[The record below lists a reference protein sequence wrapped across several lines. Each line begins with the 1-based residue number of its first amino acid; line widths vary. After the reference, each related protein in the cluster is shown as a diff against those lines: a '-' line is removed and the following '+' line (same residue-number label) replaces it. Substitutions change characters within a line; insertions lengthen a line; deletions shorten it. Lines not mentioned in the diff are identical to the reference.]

1 MSQHRLGLC
10 GLAILLIEQNIEI
23 TLDYQDL
30 INGFSPVNTRKDFTS
45 KHYYKLYKRCVL
57 KLLKLKL
64 MYSRL
69 SI

>member
-30 INGFSPVNTRKDFTS
+30 INGFSPVNTRKTFTS
-45 KHYYKLYKRCVL
+45 KHYYKICVL

-64 MYSRL
+64 KCSRL